1 MSRSRLRHRRVGF
14 TLIELLVV
22 ISIISLL
29 VGLLLPAVQ
38 KARESASRISCAN
51 NLHQISLAMHQYQM
65 IYGSLP
71 PRCLGVNADGA
82 TWAVLIMPF
91 VEQGNLY
98 NRWNPSLNYYQ
109 QSDVARLTPVSIY
122 FCPSR
127 RTASTAGPSIYGDQQ
142 WLGGDSYGPQ
152 VPGALGDYAT
162 CLGDCCYW

>member
-1 MSRSRLRHRRVGF
+1 MSPSLRRRRVGF

-51 NLHQISLAMHQYQM
+51 NLKQISLAMHEYQM

-71 PRCLGVNADGA
+71 PRCLGANADGA
-82 TWAVLIMPF
+82 TWMVLIMPF
-91 VEQGNLY
+91 VEQGNLF
-98 NRWNPSLNYYQ
+98 NRWNTSLNYYQ
-109 QSDVARLTPVSIY
+109 QSDVARLTPVPIY

-127 RTASTAGPSIYGDQQ
+127 RTASTALASVSGDQQ
-142 WLGGDSYGPQ
+142 WLGGESFGPR
-152 VPGALGDYAT
+152 VPGALSDYAS
-162 CLGDCCYW
+162 CLGDCCFM